1 MAEFDEHAARYT
13 ESLDKCVAFTGG
25 DSAEWARYKAVYL
38 RAYLGRDYAG
48 KILDYGCGVGLLS
61 GAMLEEMPRARVE
74 GFDVSTASTEKIA
87 PELKARAAFT
97 TDPAKVGR
105 GYDLIVLA
113 NVLHHIEPALR
124 AGVMADLAARLAPGG
139 RVAVFEHNP
148 YNPVTRWIVANCEF
162 DGDAVMLTRRETLG
176 LLRGAGLG
184 EFGGGYIAFLPGFLA
199 RLRLL
204 EAGLAW
210 LPLGAQHA
218 TFGRKLGK

>member
-38 RAYLGRDYAG
+38 RGLLGRDYAG
-48 KILDYGCGVGLLS
+48 RILDYGCGIGLLS
-61 GAMLEEMPRARVE
+61 RAMLDEMPRARVE
-74 GFDVSTASTEKIA
+74 GFDVSTASTEKIP
-87 PELKARAAFT
+87 PELKARASFT
-97 TDPAKVGR
+97 TDPSRVGT

-113 NVLHHIEPALR
+113 NVLHHIEPAQR
-124 AGVMADLAARLAPGG
+124 AGVMKDLSSRLAPGG
-139 RVAVFEHNP
+139 RLAVFEHNP

-162 DGDAVMLTRRETLG
+162 DGDAVMLTRGETLG

-184 EFGGGYIAFLPGFLA
+184 DPGGGYIAFLPGFLA
-199 RLRLL
+199 ALRPL
-204 EAGLAW
+204 EAALAW

-218 TFGRKLGK
+218 TLGRKPEK